1 VLHRTEELHKTEVP
15 RRTEELHKTEVLHK
29 TVVPKDMKAIHRSM
43 AAGMTEE
50 LSKIAAHRMAAR
62 KMSTRRMA
70 AYRMVARRM
79 ATRKSVGK
87 IAGAAH
93 KFGEPSRR
101 SIHSLANRKSPS

>member
-1 VLHRTEELHKTEVP
+1 MLHRTEEL

-70 AYRMVARRM
+70 AYRMVARTM
-79 ATRKSVGK
+79 ATRKIAVGK

-101 SIHSLANRKSPS
+101 FIHSLANRKSPR